1 MLEGIGSRSTQESC
15 APVEERQRL
24 AKGADPVV
32 LTPRSLGDD
41 IRPMAQSQ
49 KSVKKR
55 EAILRAAIEIINAKG
70 FAAATMTDI
79 AAALDLKDAALYYYF
94 PNKQA
99 LAYAGHQRS
108 LERFEAILVKVD
120 ADGGTGL
127 CKLRRFLQALL
138 DDAVDNGPQLYFG
151 DSSYLDQ
158 DQRQAIEAWTA
169 RLSRRLER
177 FLEEGMA
184 DGTIAPCE
192 PSLVVQLMVG
202 MLIWLTKWAPGTPG
216 LTNQRLLDAIEAL
229 AMKGLAG
236 PKASAPPEACG

>member
-1 MLEGIGSRSTQESC
+1 M
-15 APVEERQRL
+15 
-24 AKGADPVV
+24 AKGADPSA
-32 LTPRSLGDD
+32 LTDD
-41 IRPMAQSQ
+41 VRPLAQSE
-49 KSVKKR
+49 KSVRKR
-55 EAILRAAIEIINAKG
+55 EAILRAAIEIINARG

-108 LERFEAILVKVD
+108 LERFEALLLRVD

-127 CKLRRFLQALL
+127 CKLRRFLRALL

-151 DSSYLDQ
+151 DNSYLDP
-158 DQRQAIEAWTA
+158 DQRLAIETWAA
-169 RLSRRLER
+169 RLSKRRER

-184 DGTIAPCE
+184 DGSLAPCE
-192 PSLVVQLMVG
+192 PELVVQLILG

-216 LTNQRLLDAIEAL
+216 LTNERLLGAIESMAL
-229 AMKGLAG
+229 NGLAG
-236 PKASAPPEACG
+236 PRAGRE

>member
-1 MLEGIGSRSTQESC
+1 
-15 APVEERQRL
+15 L
-24 AKGADPVV
+24 AKGADPLV
-32 LTPRSLGDD
+32 LTPRAVGDD
-41 IRPMAQSQ
+41 VRPMAQSQ

-120 ADGGTGL
+120 ADGGAGL

-158 DQRQAIEAWTA
+158 AQRQAIEAWTGK
-169 RLSRRLER
+169 LSSRLER

-192 PSLVVQLMVG
+192 PSLVVQLLVG
-202 MLIWLTKWAPGTPG
+202 MLIWLVKWAPGTPG

-229 AMKGLAG
+229 AVTGLAG
-236 PKASAPPEACG
+236 PKVPAPPEPCG

>member
-1 MLEGIGSRSTQESC
+1 M
-15 APVEERQRL
+15 
-24 AKGADPVV
+24 AKGGDPLV
-32 LTPRSLGDD
+32 LTPRSHGDD
-41 IRPMAQSQ
+41 VRPMAQSQ

-108 LERFEAILVKVD
+108 LERFETILAKVD

-127 CKLRRFLQALL
+127 CKLRRFLSALL

-158 DQRQAIEAWTA
+158 DQRQAIEAWTG

-177 FLEEGMA
+177 FLEEGMV

-192 PSLVVQLMVG
+192 PALVVQLMVG
-202 MLIWLTKWAPGTPG
+202 MLIWLTKWAPETPG
-216 LTNQRLLDAIEAL
+216 LTNQRLLEAIEVL

-236 PKASAPPEACG
+236 PKAPAPPEACG

>member
-1 MLEGIGSRSTQESC
+1 M
-15 APVEERQRL
+15 
-24 AKGADPVV
+24 AKGADPSA
-32 LTPRSLGDD
+32 LADD
-41 IRPMAQSQ
+41 VRPLAQSE
-49 KSVKKR
+49 KSVRKR
-55 EAILRAAIEIINAKG
+55 EAILRAAIEIINARG

-108 LERFEAILVKVD
+108 LERFEALLLRVD

-127 CKLRRFLQALL
+127 CKLRRFLRALL

-151 DSSYLDQ
+151 DNSYLDP
-158 DQRQAIEAWTA
+158 DQRLAIETWAA
-169 RLSRRLER
+169 RLSKRLER

-184 DGTIAPCE
+184 DGSLAPCE
-192 PSLVVQLMVG
+192 PELVVQLILG

-216 LTNQRLLDAIEAL
+216 LTNERLLGAIESMAL
-229 AMKGLAG
+229 NGLAG
-236 PKASAPPEACG
+236 PRAGRE

>member
-1 MLEGIGSRSTQESC
+1 M
-15 APVEERQRL
+15 
-24 AKGADPVV
+24 AKGADPSA
-32 LTPRSLGDD
+32 LTDD
-41 IRPMAQSQ
+41 VRPLAQSE
-49 KSVKKR
+49 KSVRKR
-55 EAILRAAIEIINAKG
+55 EAILRAAIEIINARG

-108 LERFEAILVKVD
+108 LERFEALLLRVD

-127 CKLRRFLQALL
+127 CKLRRFLRALL

-151 DSSYLDQ
+151 DNSYLDP
-158 DQRQAIEAWTA
+158 DQRLAIETWAA
-169 RLSRRLER
+169 RLSKRLER

-184 DGTIAPCE
+184 DGSLAPCE
-192 PSLVVQLMVG
+192 PELVVQLILG

-216 LTNQRLLDAIEAL
+216 LTNERLLGAIESMAL
-229 AMKGLAG
+229 NGLAG
-236 PKASAPPEACG
+236 PRAGRE

>member
-1 MLEGIGSRSTQESC
+1 M
-15 APVEERQRL
+15 
-24 AKGADPVV
+24 AKGGDPLV
-32 LTPRSLGDD
+32 LTPRSHGDD
-41 IRPMAQSQ
+41 VRPMAQSQ

-108 LERFEAILVKVD
+108 LERFETILVKVD

-127 CKLRRFLQALL
+127 CKLRRFLSALL

-158 DQRQAIEAWTA
+158 DQRQAIEAWTG

-177 FLEEGMA
+177 FLEEGMV

-192 PSLVVQLMVG
+192 PALVVQLMVG
-202 MLIWLTKWAPGTPG
+202 MLIWLTKWAPETPG
-216 LTNQRLLDAIEAL
+216 LTNQRLLEAIEVL

-236 PKASAPPEACG
+236 PKALAPPEACG

>member
-1 MLEGIGSRSTQESC
+1 
-15 APVEERQRL
+15 
-24 AKGADPVV
+24 
-32 LTPRSLGDD
+32 
-41 IRPMAQSQ
+41 MAQSQ

-55 EAILRAAIEIINAKG
+55 EAILCAAIEIINAKG

-99 LAYAGHQRS
+99 LAYAGHQQS

-127 CKLRRFLQALL
+127 CKLRRFLRALL

-169 RLSRRLER
+169 RLSRRLEL

-192 PSLVVQLMVG
+192 PVLVVQLMVG

-216 LTNQRLLDAIEAL
+216 LTNQRLLEAIEAL

-236 PKASAPPEACG
+236 PKAPAPPEACG

>member
-1 MLEGIGSRSTQESC
+1 MLEGIGSRSTLESS
-15 APVEERQRL
+15 APCRERERL

-32 LTPRSLGDD
+32 MTDD
-41 IRPMAQSQ
+41 VRPMAQSQ

-79 AAALDLKDAALYYYF
+79 AAALDLRDAALYYYF
-94 PNKQA
+94 PNKQT

-127 CKLRRFLQALL
+127 CKLRRFLKALL
-138 DDAVDNGPQLYFG
+138 DDAVSNGPQLYFG

-169 RLSRRLER
+169 RLSKRLER

-192 PSLVVQLMVG
+192 PALVVQLWVG
-202 MLIWLTKWAPGTPG
+202 MLIWLTKWAPATPG
-216 LTNQRLLDAIEAL
+216 LTNERLLDSIETMAL
-229 AMKGLAG
+229 KGLAG
-236 PKASAPPEACG
+236 PKAPAPSEACA